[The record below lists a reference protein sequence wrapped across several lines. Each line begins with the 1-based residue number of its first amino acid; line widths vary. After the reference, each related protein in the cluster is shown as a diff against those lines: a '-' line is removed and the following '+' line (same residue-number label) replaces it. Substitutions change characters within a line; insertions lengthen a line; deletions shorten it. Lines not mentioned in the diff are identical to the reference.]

1 MFFFSLPAS
10 QVLAAMNTEVDP
22 CDNFFEFACGQW
34 VDTHQIPE
42 DKGAIDQMELATN
55 KVEFDL
61 QGNSPKYTHTWDQGK
76 CIFVFESKYRMFAN
90 SAKSLIKRRGVA
102 TYTQKRKRA
111 HILTKIW
118 ENYITVLTDF

>member
-1 MFFFSLPAS
+1 
-10 QVLAAMNTEVDP
+10 MNTEVDP

-61 QGNSPKYTHTWDQGK
+61 QGNSPKYTHVWDK
-76 CIFVFESKYRMFAN
+76 VNAYSRL
-90 SAKSLIKRRGVA
+90 SLNIGCL
-102 TYTQKRKRA
+102 QIIQRA
-111 HILTKIW
+111 W
-118 ENYITVLTDF
+118 